1 MSALADYT
9 TVTEAPGDALR
20 AEALDMLAT
29 RYALAAARARGR
41 RVLEA
46 GCGPGQGLG
55 MLAATASFVVGGDYT
70 DTLIGY
76 AGRNYRGRV
85 PLVRLDA
92 QAMPFADA
100 SFDLVILYEAIYY
113 LPDPAAFLSECR
125 RVLAPGG
132 EVLVCTANRL
142 VADFNP
148 SPYSVRYFSSEEL
161 RSMFAAQGFDVTLS
175 GAFRAEP
182 STARDRVVSL
192 VKRAAVALHLVPRTM
207 KGKALLKR
215 LFFGP
220 LQPAPAE
227 LTPGL
232 GAAETPEPLAP
243 GVDDTRHRVL
253 FVHARLTPLSTE

>member
-1 MSALADYT
+1 MSGADYT

-29 RYALAAARARGR
+29 RYGVAVERARAR

-55 MLAATASFVVGGDYT
+55 LLSSAARFVVGGDYT
-70 DTLIGY
+70 ETLLGY
-76 AGRNYRGRV
+76 AGRQYRGRV

-92 QAMPFADA
+92 QALPFTNGA
-100 SFDLVILYEAIYY
+100 FDLIIFYEAIYY
-113 LPDPAAFLSECR
+113 LARPGAFLDECR

-142 VADFNP
+142 VSDFNP
-148 SPYSVRYFSSEEL
+148 SPYSVRYFSAEEL
-161 RSMFAAQGFDVTLS
+161 RRLFEAHGFSVAIT
-175 GAFRAEP
+175 GAFRAAP
-182 STARDRVVSL
+182 TSGRDRFVSA
-192 VKRAAVALHLVPRTM
+192 VKRAAVALHLVPKTM

-220 LQPAPAE
+220 LQQAPAE
-227 LTPGL
+227 LAAGAGTP
-232 GAAETPEPLAP
+232 ETPQPIAP
-243 GVDDTRHRVL
+243 GHDDADHRVL
-253 FVHARLTPLSTE
+253 FARAVPTQVSTE